1 MADFVAVLKKTIDG
15 LGEATPETRQRVY
28 EKARATVAAKLAA
41 INPPPPPSV
50 AERQKRSLED
60 AIAEVERHY
69 APAPIDSDD
78 PLASLS
84 DIFPSLGGSSAARP
98 GYTPGAARAASATP
112 AATAAAPAVPPAAPA
127 APARSWGSASSAPVA
142 PPPPAI
148 AEPDDDFQTTTS
160 AGPVFA
166 GEAVEETEADDTLAQ
181 MPQPERRRSY
191 TGLIAAAVAVVV
203 LAAGGYG
210 VWLNRAAFQ
219 DMLGI
224 GGTEVASAPEEVTQP
239 VEAPAA
245 SEPGTAQ
252 QTSGEPAAVKFTQR
266 LQADGTEIDEG
277 PAGGVAMV
285 GEGTSVAA
293 VTSPPAAPEAP
304 TAEETASASRFGA
317 AGPQPEGTAATAP
330 ADPARPAAAGEPG
343 NVAVAQRAIYYEERT
358 NVAQGSADTGSIVW
372 SVVQESPGGDLPPE
386 PAIRAE
392 ATIPAKNLQL
402 TMTIRRNG
410 DRTLPFSHMIELIFL
425 TPDNFE
431 GGGIDNILRFALKD
445 TEEAAGNSV
454 IGTPAKIGPGFFLV
468 ALNDAP
474 AEVEANMTMLR
485 GQQWIDIPLIYKS
498 GRRALITMEKG
509 VPGDKVFDDVLK
521 SWQASTAG

>member
-28 EKARATVAAKLAA
+28 DKARSTVAAKLAA

-50 AERQKRSLED
+50 ADRQKQSLED
-60 AIAEVERHY
+60 AIAEVERQY
-69 APAPIDSDD
+69 APAESEPDD

-84 DIFPSLGGSSAARP
+84 DIFPSLGSGTSKRP
-98 GYTPGAARAASATP
+98 GY
-112 AATAAAPAVPPAAPA
+112 AAAAAPA
-127 APARSWGSASSAPVA
+127 APARSWDNAPAAPAATTRSWGSASTEPYA
-142 PPPPAI
+142 PPPA
-148 AEPDDDFQTTTS
+148 ATETDGDFETTPS
-160 AGPVFA
+160 NGPVFA
-166 GEAVEETEADDTLAQ
+166 GEAVAEAEGDDAPGD
-181 MPQPERRRSY
+181 MPRRERRRSY
-191 TGLIAAAVAVVV
+191 AGLIAAAIAVVV
-203 LAAGGYG
+203 LAGGGYA

-219 DMLGI
+219 EMLGI
-224 GGTEVASAPEEVTQP
+224 GTTEVASAPEV
-239 VEAPAA
+239 VEEPAETPAA
-245 SEPGTAQ
+245 AVPGTAQ
-252 QTSGEPAAVKFTQR
+252 QTSGEPAAIKFTQR
-266 LQADGTEIDEG
+266 LQADGSEVDEG

-293 VTSPPAAPEAP
+293 VTSPPAAPEPPAADTATAP
-304 TAEETASASRFGA
+304 TPD
-317 AGPQPEGTAATAP
+317 AGTPDGATAP
-330 ADPARPAAAGEPG
+330 APDGVAVTPPADPAQPAAAGDPA
-343 NVAVAQRAIYYEERT
+343 NVAVQQRAIYYEERT

-392 ATIPAKNLQL
+392 ASIPAKNLQL

-431 GGGIDNILRFALKD
+431 GGGIDNILRFALKE

-474 AEVEANMTMLR
+474 AEVEANLTMLR

-509 VPGDKVFDDVLK
+509 VPGDQVFDQVLR
-521 SWQASTAG
+521 SWQAGTAG

>member
-15 LGEATPETRQRVY
+15 LGDTTPEMRLRVY
-28 EKARATVAAKLAA
+28 DKARSTVAAKLAA

-60 AIAEVERHY
+60 AIAEVERQY
-69 APAPIDSDD
+69 VPDGSEPDD

-84 DIFPSLGGSSAARP
+84 DIFPSLGSGASKRP
-98 GYTPGAARAASATP
+98 GY
-112 AATAAAPAVPPAAPA
+112 AAAAVPARSWDNAAVAPA
-127 APARSWGSASSAPVA
+127 APTRSWGSPSADPYA
-142 PPPPAI
+142 PPPAAS
-148 AEPDDDFQTTTS
+148 AETDGDFDTTAS
-160 AGPVFA
+160 SGPVFA
-166 GEAVEETEADDTLAQ
+166 GEAMEETEGDDAQ
-181 MPQPERRRSY
+181 LEMPRPERRRNY
-191 TGLIAAAVAVVV
+191 TGLIAAAVAVLV
-203 LAAGGYG
+203 LAGGGYA

-219 DMLGI
+219 EMLGI
-224 GGTEVASAPEEVTQP
+224 GTTEVASAPEAVDEPT
-239 VEAPAA
+239 ETPAA
-245 SEPGTAQ
+245 PGPGTAQ
-252 QTSGEPAAVKFTQR
+252 QTSGEPAAIKFTQR
-266 LQADGTEIDEG
+266 LQADGSEIDEG
-277 PAGGVAMV
+277 PAGGVATV

-293 VTSPPAAPEAP
+293 VTSPPTAPEPPAADATTAP
-304 TAEETASASRFGA
+304 TPGGTGTT
-317 AGPQPEGTAATAP
+317 EGTTAPTPDGTAVTPP
-330 ADPARPAAAGEPG
+330 ADPGQPAATGDPA
-343 NVAVAQRAIYYEERT
+343 NVAVQQRAIYYEERT

-372 SVVQESPGGDLPPE
+372 SLVQESPGGDLPPE

-431 GGGIDNILRFALKD
+431 GGGIDNILRFALKE

-474 AEVEANMTMLR
+474 AEVEANLTMLR
-485 GQQWIDIPLIYKS
+485 GLQWIDIPLIYKS
-498 GRRALITMEKG
+498 GRRALITLEKG
-509 VPGDKVFDDVLK
+509 VPGDQVFDQVLK
-521 SWQASTAG
+521 SWQAGTAG